1 MITRSKSEDHSTE
14 TLNAHAVLAVFAF
27 CPKVIGENSAECM
40 EQCSVVSPEF
50 ISGACFPSFREGP
63 ICDCN
68 SSWYVGMQVGVETAE
83 LTTRAFWVL
92 HKFHSRL
99 GFFYKECIEN
109 QVLPCGKQN
118 SRSKTA
124 QWLKWKNLECDCK
137 SVKEL
142 HIQQWCTWFALR
154 DANSSRVMS

>member
-1 MITRSKSEDHSTE
+1 
-14 TLNAHAVLAVFAF
+14 
-27 CPKVIGENSAECM
+27 
-40 EQCSVVSPEF
+40 
-50 ISGACFPSFREGP
+50 
-63 ICDCN
+63 
-68 SSWYVGMQVGVETAE
+68 VGMQVGVETAE